1 MNYIQF
7 KNIINIFFD
16 KKIKILKK
24 SKKKNNNNKIMHFLT
39 FQK

>member
-7 KNIINIFFD
+7 KNIINIFFEKK
-16 KKIKILKK
+16 KKIK
-24 SKKKNNNNKIMHFLT
+24 KKKAKKKNNNKIMHFLT